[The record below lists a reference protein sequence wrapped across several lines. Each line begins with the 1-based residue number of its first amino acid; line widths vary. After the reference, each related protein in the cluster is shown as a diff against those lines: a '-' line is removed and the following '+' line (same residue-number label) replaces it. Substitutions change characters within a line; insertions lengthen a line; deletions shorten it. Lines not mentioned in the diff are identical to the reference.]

1 MSNEFT
7 PADRS
12 RAYRLRT
19 AIKNGQEIDDDDDEW
34 LNDYTAKAREATQPS
49 RAAKASKVMHYEEHA
64 AEATGDGAA
73 TALAAGSW
81 AREEGRRIDSLIA
94 VGLGAMQNACNIY
107 HQICVDLMNRTAMS
121 EKAQLDL
128 TLSIREHYLARTQ
141 AETDAMIA
149 QRQAAFDRQEAAR
162 EASEAGDEGENQM
175 VKAFEQAIVAKVAA
189 TVMAPTPPK
198 VG

>member
-12 RAYRLRT
+12 RAYRLRS
-19 AIKNGQEIDDDDDEW
+19 ALKSGQEIEPDDDEW
-34 LNDYTAKAREATQPS
+34 LNEYTAKANASTQPS

-162 EASEAGDEGENQM
+162 EGDEGEGENQM
-175 VKAFEQAIVAKVAA
+175 VKMFEQAVAAKVAA
-189 TVMAPTPPK
+189 AVMAPTPPK

>member
-1 MSNEFT
+1 MPNEFT

-12 RAYRLRT
+12 RAYRLRS
-19 AIKNGQEIDDDDDEW
+19 ALKSGQEIEPDDDEW
-34 LNDYTAKAREATQPS
+34 LNDYTAKANASTQPS

-81 AREEGRRIDSLIA
+81 AREEGRRIDSLIS
-94 VGLGAMQNACNIY
+94 VGLGAMQNACNMY
-107 HQICVDLMNRTAMS
+107 HQMCVDLMHRTAQS
-121 EKAQLDL
+121 EKAQTELM
-128 TLSIREHYLARTQ
+128 LSIREHYLARTQ

-149 QRQAAFDRQEAAR
+149 QRQAAFDRAEAMR
-162 EASEAGDEGENQM
+162 EHEPDEENQM
-175 VKAFEQAIVAKVAA
+175 VKMFEQAVAAKVAA
-189 TVMAPTPPK
+189 AVMAPTPPK